1 MKTAVPYV
9 CKETEDTI
17 SLDKD
22 CLKKEKDNKLA
33 AAAIAKAVFSGVTQF
48 QNLNCNISKNEGPE
62 KIQFKCTV
70 SGNHDI
76 KKIIAKKDTSP
87 KIIVDKGLQE
97 FVIVVSE
104 LKVTMKSVSET
115 ILTSADEY
123 KKLHP
128 KSTFIQLD
136 PQEPLKT
143 YEFTFSINNIAMEG
157 NSSGL

>member
-1 MKTAVPYV
+1 
-9 CKETEDTI
+9 
-17 SLDKD
+17 L
-22 CLKKEKDNKLA
+22 
-33 AAAIAKAVFSGVTQF
+33 SGVTSF
-48 QNLNCNISKNEGPE
+48 QNLNCNILENEGPE
-62 KIQFKCTV
+62 KIQIKCYTA
-70 SGNHDI
+70 SGNRDI
-76 KKIIAKKDTSP
+76 KKIIAKKETSA
-87 KIIVDKGLQE
+87 KNVDKGLQE

-136 PQEPLKT
+136 QQEPWNK

-157 NSSGL
+157 NSSVI